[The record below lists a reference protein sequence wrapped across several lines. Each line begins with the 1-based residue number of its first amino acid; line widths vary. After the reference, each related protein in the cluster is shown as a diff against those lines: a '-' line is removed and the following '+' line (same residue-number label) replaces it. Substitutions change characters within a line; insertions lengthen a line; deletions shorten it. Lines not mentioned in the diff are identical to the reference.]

1 MKEKRNT
8 IQKKRVGALL
18 FFLSLL
24 TFSYLQYVL
33 HIVDSNRNL
42 FSILLFT
49 SILVLFI
56 SFWISF
62 IEKNDKGRI
71 KVNSLFSYYN
81 DSTNTDKI
89 SRYAYCSVYLIT
101 FFVLSYNAFT
111 TQSYFLMAY
120 FLIYGIGGAFL
131 PYSISLWKHV

>member
-8 IQKKRVGALL
+8 IQKKRIATLL
-18 FFLSLL
+18 FFLSLI

-42 FSILLFT
+42 FTILLF
-49 SILVLFI
+49 SSMLVLFI

-62 IEKNDKGRI
+62 IEKNDKGGI
-71 KVNSLFSYYN
+71 KVNSLFSYNYDN
-81 DSTNTDKI
+81 INSDKI
-89 SRYAYCSVYLIT
+89 SRYAYYIVYLIT
-101 FFVLSYNAFT
+101 FSILSHNALT
-111 TQSYFLMAY
+111 TQSYLLMAY

-131 PYSISLWKHV
+131 PYSIRLWKHV